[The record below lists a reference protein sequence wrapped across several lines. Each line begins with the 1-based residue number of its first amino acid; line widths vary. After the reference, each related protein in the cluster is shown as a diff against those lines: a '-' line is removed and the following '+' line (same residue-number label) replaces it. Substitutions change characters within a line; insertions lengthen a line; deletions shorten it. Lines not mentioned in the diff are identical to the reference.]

1 MPPTNLTTL
10 TGSRAMLG
18 TTMVRTAAA
27 PPATAPVAPPAAPPA
42 AAPAAPP
49 ATAPPALT
57 TLTAARPALTALRPD
72 ILRVDPDILRH
83 LIPVVTKTTTQLAT
97 GAVSLLNGAARETLD
112 ETLRTLVAK
121 GRDAAAANLMNYL
134 ERKAKI
140 GEVLNELA
148 ARWSTETI
156 ADFAS
161 AFQMEASKTAV
172 MDLIVAVSIL
182 NDPQLDDQLRIE
194 HQPQVTDGDLMQN
207 RRVVWQY
214 PPPGTALEPPY
225 IVLLAVDHDDPR
237 AAEDVIASIVGQLVT
252 HQNYKL
258 PRPAAERVGFRG

>member
-1 MPPTNLTTL
+1 MPPTNMTTL

-18 TTMVRTAAA
+18 ATMARTLAA
-27 PPATAPVAPPAAPPA
+27 PAPAA
-42 AAPAAPP
+42 AAPASPSAAGPP

-57 TLTAARPALTALRPD
+57 TLAAARPALTALRPD

-83 LIPVVTKTTTQLAT
+83 LIPAATKTTTQLAR

-112 ETLRTLVAK
+112 ETLRTLIAK

-134 ERKAKI
+134 ERKVKI
-140 GEVLNELA
+140 GEVFNELA
-148 ARWSTETI
+148 TRWSAETVT
-156 ADFAS
+156 DFAS

-194 HQPQVTDGDLMQN
+194 NQPQVTDGDLMQN

-225 IVLLAVDHDDPR
+225 IVLLAVEHDDPQ
-237 AAEDVIASIVGQLVT
+237 AVEDVVNAILGQLVT